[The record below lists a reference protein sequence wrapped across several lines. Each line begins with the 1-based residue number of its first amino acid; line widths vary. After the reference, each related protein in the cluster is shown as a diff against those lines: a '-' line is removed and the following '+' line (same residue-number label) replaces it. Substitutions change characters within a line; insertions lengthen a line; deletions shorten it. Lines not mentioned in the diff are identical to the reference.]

1 MRKEKDI
8 FELIKQYPEQ
18 TETNDAVLQEAK
30 SLARKRY
37 GRQAQLRRRR
47 WMMRFVSVA
56 VSCVLVFAIVLPI
69 SLLFSH
75 NQMTELPNDPS
86 GSVEPQPEPQPE
98 PEPEPEP
105 EPPSDGIFF
114 LTEDLTVSPV
124 SDTERLQAE
133 NGLSFAYFTEGALQT
148 SAEAYYVSEDG
159 SYAYFMQYSFFTDE
173 FGFDTV
179 NLGVVSSN
187 NTFEAFDAYAGL
199 TEELWVDD
207 LHVLYSVSYAD
218 SMAQIRCTFQENGN
232 HYFLEI
238 RGAGTE
244 GVIEKY
250 VTLLFS

>member
-18 TETNDAVLQEAK
+18 TETNDAVLREAK

-47 WMMRFVSVA
+47 WLMRFASVA

-86 GSVEPQPEPQPE
+86 GSVEPQ
-98 PEPEPEP
+98 P

-207 LHVLYSVSYAD
+207 VHVLYSVSYAD
-218 SMAQIRCTFQENGN
+218 SMAEILCTFQENGN

>member
-18 TETNDAVLQEAK
+18 TETNDAALQEAK

-47 WMMRFVSVA
+47 WLMRFVSVA

-86 GSVEPQPEPQPE
+86 GSVEPQPEPQ
-98 PEPEPEP
+98 PEPEP

-159 SYAYFMQYSFFTDE
+159 SYAYFMQYSFFMDE
-173 FGFDTV
+173 FGFDTLE
-179 NLGVVSSN
+179 LGVVSSE
-187 NTFEAFDAYAGL
+187 NTFEAFTVFSNLSDTMTVEGI
-199 TEELWVDD
+199 D
-207 LHVLYSVSYAD
+207 VSYTSSVAD
-218 SMAQIRCTFQENGN
+218 GTVQTRCAFQENRN
-232 HYFLEI
+232 HYYLEI
-238 RGAGTE
+238 ESAGTE

-250 VTLLFS
+250 VALLFS

>member
-47 WMMRFVSVA
+47 WLMRFVSVA

-98 PEPEPEP
+98 PEP
-105 EPPSDGIFF
+105 PSDGLFF
-114 LTEDLTVSPV
+114 LTEELTVHSV
-124 SDTERLQAE
+124 SDIVQLQTE
-133 NGLSFAYFTEGALQT
+133 NDLSFSYFNEGALQT
-148 SAEAYYVSEDG
+148 SAEAYYLIEDG
-159 SYAYFMQYSFFTDE
+159 SYAYFVQKLLFIDE
-173 FGFDTV
+173 FGFDTLE
-179 NLGVVSSN
+179 LGVVSSE
-187 NTFEAFDAYAGL
+187 NTFEAFTVFSNLSDTMTVEGI
-199 TEELWVDD
+199 D
-207 LHVLYSVSYAD
+207 VSYTSSVAD
-218 SMAQIRCTFQENGN
+218 GTVQTRCTFQENGN

>member
-30 SLARKRY
+30 SLARMRY

-47 WMMRFVSVA
+47 WLMRFVSVA

-75 NQMTELPNDPS
+75 NQMTELPNDSS
-86 GSVEPQPEPQPE
+86 GSIEPQPEPQ
-98 PEPEPEP
+98 PEPEP

-159 SYAYFMQYSFFTDE
+159 SYAYFMQYSFFIDE
-173 FGFDTV
+173 FGFDTLE
-179 NLGVVSSN
+179 LGVVSSE
-187 NTFEAFDAYAGL
+187 NTFEAFTVFSNLSDTMTVEGI
-199 TEELWVDD
+199 D
-207 LHVLYSVSYAD
+207 VSYTSSVAD
-218 SMAQIRCTFQENGN
+218 GTVQTRCAFQENGN
-232 HYFLEI
+232 HYYLEI
-238 RGAGTE
+238 ESAGTE

-250 VTLLFS
+250 VALLFS

>member
-1 MRKEKDI
+1 MREEKDI

-30 SLARKRY
+30 SLARKQY
-37 GRQAQLRRRR
+37 GRQAHLRRRR
-47 WMMRFVSVA
+47 WLMRFVSVA

-98 PEPEPEP
+98 PEPDL
-105 EPPSDGIFF
+105 PSDGLFF
-114 LTEDLTVSPV
+114 LTEELTVHSV
-124 SDTERLQAE
+124 SDIVQLQTE
-133 NGLSFAYFTEGALQT
+133 NDLSFSYFNEGALQT
-148 SAEAYYVSEDG
+148 SAEAYYLIEDG
-159 SYAYFMQYSFFTDE
+159 SYAYFVQKLLFIDE
-173 FGFDTV
+173 FGFDTLE
-179 NLGVVSSN
+179 LGVVSSE
-187 NTFEAFDAYAGL
+187 NTFEAFTVFSNLSDTMTVEGI
-199 TEELWVDD
+199 D
-207 LHVLYSVSYAD
+207 VSYTSSVAD
-218 SMAQIRCTFQENGN
+218 GTVQTRCAFQEKGN

>member
-47 WMMRFVSVA
+47 WLMRFASVA

-69 SLLFSH
+69 SLLFSD
-75 NQMTELPNDPS
+75 NQMAELPNHPS
-86 GSVEPQPEPQPE
+86 GRVEPQ
-98 PEPEPEP
+98 P

-133 NGLSFAYFTEGALQT
+133 NGLFFAYFTEGALQT
-148 SAEAYYVSEDG
+148 SAEAYYVSEDR
-159 SYAYFMQYSFFTDE
+159 SYAYFMQYSFFMDE

-187 NTFEAFDAYAGL
+187 NTFEAFDVYAGL

-207 LHVLYSVSYAD
+207 VHVLYSVSYAD

>member
-47 WMMRFVSVA
+47 WLMRFVSVA

-86 GSVEPQPEPQPE
+86 GSVEPQPEPQ

-148 SAEAYYVSEDG
+148 SAEAYYVSEDR
-159 SYAYFMQYSFFTDE
+159 SYAYFMQYSFFMDE
-173 FGFDTV
+173 FGFDTLE
-179 NLGVVSSN
+179 LGVVSSE
-187 NTFEAFDAYAGL
+187 NTFEAFTVFSNLSDTMTVEGI
-199 TEELWVDD
+199 D
-207 LHVLYSVSYAD
+207 VSYTSSVAD
-218 SMAQIRCTFQENGN
+218 GTVQTRCTFQENGN